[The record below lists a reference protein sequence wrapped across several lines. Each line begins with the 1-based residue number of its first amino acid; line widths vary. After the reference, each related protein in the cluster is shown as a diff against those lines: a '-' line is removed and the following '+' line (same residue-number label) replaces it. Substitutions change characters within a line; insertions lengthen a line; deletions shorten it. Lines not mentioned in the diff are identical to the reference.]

1 MPISGFVYTFYDLDN
16 LLAKLLSAVSVHDA
30 QSRCVKKHL
39 MFTAVNIF
47 FQFYDSLTV
56 AENPFLDLY
65 QVSAASIQRLIHH
78 SGNIDAPF
86 KSLSYF
92 FFTREEAPN
101 VVLYNELA

>member
-1 MPISGFVYTFYDLDN
+1 MIHF
-16 LLAKLLSAVSVHDA
+16 LSAVSVHDA

-65 QVSAASIQRLIHH
+65 QANQA
-78 SGNIDAPF
+78 IDSEF
-86 KSLSYF
+86 DLRS
-92 FFTREEAPN
+92 N
-101 VVLYNELA
+101 